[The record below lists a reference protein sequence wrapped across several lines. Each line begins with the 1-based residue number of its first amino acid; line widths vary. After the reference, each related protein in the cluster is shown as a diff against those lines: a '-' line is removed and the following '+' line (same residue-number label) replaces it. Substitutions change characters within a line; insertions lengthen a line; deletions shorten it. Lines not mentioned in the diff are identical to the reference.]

1 MGEPALKAADFVSR
15 SPAMRADRSVR
26 PKLLLDVIEGRL
38 LVVKSRVGKDRFG
51 HGLAPIAKPY
61 RCTFGMSSET
71 SPVKTVAVV
80 GDHTVRLIKQ
90 LPDVGSQCLIGPL
103 VFLVKWVIRE
113 RETMRLFLVRPLV
126 GKA

>member
-71 SPVKTVAVV
+71 SPFWYSLPPHRQRLCIEIIKNLDRSREMNLSEFRRAQEAV
-80 GDHTVRLIKQ
+80 
-90 LPDVGSQCLIGPL
+90 
-103 VFLVKWVIRE
+103 
-113 RETMRLFLVRPLV
+113 
-126 GKA
+126 